1 MSKCRM
7 CIVSQL
13 VRHGPVV
20 RLCYHGANMLRPNE
34 PSPSPSLGPDSSPD
48 MVIGTRMADMRP
60 AVRKYAENIQAQR
73 VQIIADLGFPSLAAL
88 QSAFTANP
96 RALIAHGD
104 AIAHLLDLTHVI
116 EAILTNPKE
125 YKLPVEEEF
134 LEKETELQE
143 LLGKDFFLGFD
154 AIEKTFTL
162 NDGTKALEISPEE
175 RQEAMEGLLT
185 KLAEPDVIEFLH
197 KLESDKTEAA
207 KWMLVYRTRAQIND
221 TQPVSILGLRDVL
234 DTDSRKG
241 SKPTKLV
248 YKFEGAQWYAND
260 KAVNEPDTW
269 ATRPVQSGWTFVTKT
284 VVDGT
289 TSKKH
294 PDQTPVLKKKAKA
307 LGFTEGK
314 YRRRT
319 PQEVLYDILVV
330 YKANNIRLLEQKYD
344 WTEQRTSS
352 GGLVRVGSFDAD
364 GARVCGFA
372 PGDAS
377 DWRGA
382 CLSR

>member
-1 MSKCRM
+1 MPRTSE
-7 CIVSQL
+7 
-13 VRHGPVV
+13 H
-20 RLCYHGANMLRPNE
+20 
-34 PSPSPSLGPDSSPD
+34 SPD
-48 MVIGTRMADMRP
+48 ITLHTRESDMRP
-60 AVRKYAENIQAQR
+60 MVRSYARKVHTELMSHYHDFG
-73 VQIIADLGFPSLAAL
+73 VTDMVELAAL
-88 QSAFTANP
+88 ISKNP
-96 RALIAHGD
+96 RAFIDHRTTLSRIQE
-104 AIAHLLDLTHVI
+104 LLTTLHT
-116 EAILTNPKE
+116 ILLNPKE
-125 YKLPVEEEF
+125 YQLPVEQEF
-134 LEKETELQE
+134 QNKEAELQE
-143 LLGKDFFLGFD
+143 LLGKDFFISFD